1 VRIVD
6 PTSGLPGDAEVAP
19 VAHDGI
25 PEDALCLLSNSKPG
39 ATELLR
45 GVAARLEAE
54 RGFADIG
61 FASKPQAAHPTAE
74 ETLDHLA
81 ARYRMAIV
89 AIGD

>member
-6 PTSGLPGDAEVAP
+6 PTHGLPGDSEVTP
-19 VAHDGI
+19 VAHEGI
-25 PEDALCLLSNSKPG
+25 PADALCLLSNSKPG

-45 GVAARLEAE
+45 GIAARLEAE
-54 RGFADIG
+54 QGFSDIG

-81 ARYRMAIV
+81 AQYRMAVV

>member
-1 VRIVD
+1 MKIVD
-6 PTSGLPGDAEVAP
+6 PTFGLPDDTDVTP

-25 PEDALCLLSNSKPG
+25 PADALCLLSNSKPG

-45 GVAARLEAE
+45 EVAARLEAE
-54 RGFADIG
+54 RGFRDIG

-81 ARYRMAIV
+81 AQYRMAIV